1 MLSEAQRGRAGR
13 ILEISGAFGLP
24 LTVGLA
30 LGFVLADRG
39 VRWLP
44 TMLGVVLGLCIACLL
59 AVIGGRFLM
68 GDTWRPTPQGK
79 RVRRRI
85 IAAGA
90 LLTFVIA
97 GRLCLFWVERPSPL
111 TELTEADF
119 NRAFVADAAAYRDY
133 DQTLRG
139 VVDVLERR
147 REVFGGPHVL
157 GPDDERAL
165 LDSWRSFH
173 DTAFALDQI
182 RLFYEDWYRFDPSR
196 ADRSRH
202 LRSYLLTFS
211 AELALFEQA
220 TRFVRLVRG
229 NPDAVKFL
237 DAPHPSLGLDAGSLS
252 RFEQELLGTRDQA
265 RVVAGERYLQTLAVT
280 FAARDE
286 ADALGVS
293 WLWRRAEGH
302 LRALEEVGAIER
314 SALTVSA
321 DLELVRRNA
330 RKLWYPVQSG
340 VAEWMGDTR
349 VRRPGWYLVSEEQQ
363 TEMDPLLEPGDVM
376 LSRKN
381 WYVSNVGL
389 PGFWPHAI
397 IYLGAPDK
405 LEAYFD
411 DPEVRAWV
419 KTRTGE
425 DQSFAQYVAELSPSG
440 WLRYQAG
447 TSEGPYRVMEAIS
460 EGVSL
465 NTMAHA
471 AGDYLA
477 ALRPN
482 LPKVAKARAIAEAFG
497 HLDKPYDFDF
507 DFATDHALVCTEL
520 VWRSYRAS
528 EEGPG
533 LEIPLEEL
541 AGRRTLP
548 ANSIAKLFA
557 DEHGRE
563 DAQLDFVYFV
573 DAIEKER
580 RAVVSDEAA
589 FLRSYERA
597 KWDILQE

>member
-1 MLSEAQRGRAGR
+1 MLSEAQRVRAGR
-13 ILEISGAFGLP
+13 ILEIAGAVGLP
-24 LTVGLA
+24 FTLGTAV
-30 LGFVLADRG
+30 GFVLADRG

-44 TMLGVVLGLCIACLL
+44 TMLGLVLGLCIACLL

-97 GRLCLFWVERPSPL
+97 GRLCMFWVERPSPL
-111 TELTEADF
+111 TELSEPDF
-119 NRAFVADAAAYRDY
+119 NRAFAADAAAYKDY
-133 DQTLRG
+133 DDTLRG
-139 VVDVLERR
+139 IVDVLERQ

-165 LDSWRSFH
+165 LESWQAFH
-173 DTAFALDQI
+173 DTAFALDQV

-202 LRSYLLTFS
+202 LRSYLLTFA

-237 DAPHPSLGLDAGSLS
+237 DAPHPSLSLEAGSLS
-252 RFEQELLGTRDQA
+252 RFEQELLGARDQA
-265 RVVAGERYLQTLAVT
+265 RVLAGERYLQTLALT

-286 ADALGVS
+286 AEALGVG
-293 WLWRRAEGH
+293 WLWRRTENH
-302 LRALEEVGAIER
+302 LRALDEVGAIER

-321 DLELVRRNA
+321 DLELAQRTV

-349 VRRPGWYLVSEEQQ
+349 VRRSGWYLISEAQQ
-363 TEMDPLLEPGDVM
+363 EEIDPLLEPGDIL

-411 DPEVRAWV
+411 DPEIRAWV
-419 KTRTGE
+419 KARSGE
-425 DQSFAQYVAELSPSG
+425 DQSFAEYLERLSPSG

-447 TSEGPYRVMEAIS
+447 TAEGPYRVMEAIS

-471 AGDYLA
+471 AGDYLVG
-477 ALRPN
+477 LRPN
-482 LPKVAKARAIAEAFG
+482 LPKMAKANAIVQAFG

-520 VWRSYRAS
+520 VWRSYRPSADM
-528 EEGPG
+528 PG
-533 LEIPLEEL
+533 LEIPLAEL

-548 ANSIAKLFA
+548 ANDIAALFA
-557 DEHGRE
+557 SERDGGA
-563 DAQLDFVYFV
+563 AQLQFVVFL
-573 DAIEKER
+573 DAHEKER
-580 RAVVSDEAA
+580 RAVVSDEATFSTTHA
-589 FLRSYERA
+589 RA
-597 KWDILQE
+597 KWDILQQ

>member
-1 MLSEAQRGRAGR
+1 MLSDAQRGRVGR
-13 ILEISGAFGLP
+13 ILEIVGAFGLP

-30 LGFVLADRG
+30 GGFLLADRG

-44 TMLGVVLGLCIACLL
+44 TMLSLVFGLCIVFTL
-59 AVIGGRFLM
+59 AIIGGRFLM
-68 GDTWRPTPQGK
+68 GDTWTPTEKGK
-79 RVRRRI
+79 RVRRRV

-90 LLTFVIA
+90 LLTLVLG

-111 TELTEADF
+111 TELSENDF

-133 DQTLRG
+133 DSTLRG
-139 VVDVLERR
+139 IVDVLERKR
-147 REVFGGPHVL
+147 DVFGGPHVL

-165 LDSWRSFH
+165 LESWQAFH

-196 ADRSRH
+196 ADRNRF
-202 LRSYLLTFS
+202 LRSYLLTFA

-220 TRFVRLVRG
+220 TRFTRLVRG

-237 DAPHPSLGLDAGSLS
+237 DAPHPSLGLEAGSLS
-252 RFEQELLGTRDQA
+252 RFEQELLGARDQA
-265 RVVAGERYLQTLAVT
+265 RVVAGERYLQTIAAT
-280 FAARDE
+280 FHARE
-286 ADALGVS
+286 EVEALGVG
-293 WLWRRAEGH
+293 WLWRATESH
-302 LRALEEVGAIER
+302 LQALEEVGAIER
-314 SALTVSA
+314 SSLTVSA
-321 DLELVRRNA
+321 DLELVQRTA

-363 TEMDPLLEPGDVM
+363 AEIDPLLEPGDVM

-397 IYLGAPDK
+397 LYLGAPDK

-411 DPEVRAWV
+411 DAEVRAWV
-419 KTRTGE
+419 KAKSGTE
-425 DQSFAQYVAELSPSG
+425 QSFADYLAELSPSG

-447 TSEGPYRVMEAIS
+447 TPEAPYRVMEAIS

-465 NTMAHA
+465 NTMTHA

-477 ALRPN
+477 AMRPR
-482 LPKVAKARAIAEAFG
+482 LSKVDKARAIAEAFG

-520 VWRSYRAS
+520 VWRSYRPS
-528 EEGPG
+528 DEGPG
-533 LEIPLEEL
+533 LDIPLEQL

-548 ANSIAKLFA
+548 ANAIAKLFA
-557 DEHGRE
+557 DEHGRA
-563 DAQLDFVYFV
+563 DAQLEFVVFL

-589 FLRSYERA
+589 FLRSWERA
-597 KWDILQE
+597 KWDILQQ